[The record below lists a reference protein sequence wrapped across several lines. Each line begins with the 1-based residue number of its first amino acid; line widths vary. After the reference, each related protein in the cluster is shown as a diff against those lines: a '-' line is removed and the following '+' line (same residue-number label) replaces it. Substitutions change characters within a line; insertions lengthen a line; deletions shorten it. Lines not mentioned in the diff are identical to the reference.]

1 MPVTIN
7 GDGTITGYSPAVADG
22 SVTSAKLAN
31 GAVGTNQLAN
41 GAVGTN
47 QLANGAVT
55 LAKTTNV
62 SGIIPIASTT
72 ITSNTSSI
80 TLDHFTTDYR
90 QYMVVVD
97 KVSCTVNNRDF
108 QFFLRDSGGNMTSG
122 YKSTM
127 TGDGSDMTTSGSFA
141 RVNYNSVG
149 YNVNG
154 GITQQDFHAVIY
166 FSGFE
171 TNRRVRFHGHSSYQ
185 SSDNSVR
192 GQSFAGCCERNE
204 TVIGVNFHWQSG
216 DFVAGGKI
224 SLFGVNM

>member
-7 GDGTITGYSPAVADG
+7 GDGTITGYSPTIADG

-31 GAVGTNQLAN
+31 GAVGTNQLAS
-41 GAVGTN
+41 
-47 QLANGAVT
+47 GAVT

-62 SGIIPIASTT
+62 SGIIPIASVT

-80 TLDHFTTDYR
+80 NLDHFTTDYR
-90 QYMVVVD
+90 QYMVIVD
-97 KVSCTVNNRDF
+97 KVSCTVDNRDF
-108 QFFLRDSGGNMTSG
+108 QLFLRDSGGNMTSG

-141 RVNYNSVG
+141 RLNYNSVG

-192 GQSFAGCCERNE
+192 GQYFAGCCERNE
-204 TVIGVNFHWQSG
+204 TVVGVNFHWQSG

>member
-7 GDGTITGYSPAVADG
+7 GDGTITGYSPGIADG
-22 SVTSAKLAN
+22 SVTSAK
-31 GAVGTNQLAN
+31 LAN

-80 TLDHFTTDYR
+80 NFDHFTTDYR

-97 KVSCTVNNRDF
+97 KVSCTVDNRDF

-122 YKSTM
+122 YKTTM
-127 TGDGSDMTTSGSFA
+127 TGDGSDMTLSANFA
-141 RVNYNSVG
+141 RINYNSVG

-185 SSDNSVR
+185 SSDDSVR
-192 GQSFAGCCERNE
+192 GQYFAGCCERNE